1 MIEAIPPSRAKPL
14 KWRPIETASEYPESD
29 YLAID
34 GLGYV
39 HVTRHPRS
47 TLMHAGWAEGW
58 HPMKGEISPDDLN
71 PREGGM
77 EIAAMHARE
86 FRRLLTGHGM
96 AAGTVIEGVMLAG
109 DKP

>member
-1 MIEAIPPSRAKPL
+1 ME
-14 KWRPIETASEYPESD
+14 D

-34 GLGYV
+34 GSGYI
-39 HVTRHPRS
+39 HLIRHPRS

-58 HPMKGEISPDDLN
+58 HPLKGDRTPPDGLG

-86 FRRLLTGHGM
+86 FRRLLTAHRM
-96 AAGTVIEGVMLAG
+96 PADTVIAGVALVE
-109 DKP
+109 PP